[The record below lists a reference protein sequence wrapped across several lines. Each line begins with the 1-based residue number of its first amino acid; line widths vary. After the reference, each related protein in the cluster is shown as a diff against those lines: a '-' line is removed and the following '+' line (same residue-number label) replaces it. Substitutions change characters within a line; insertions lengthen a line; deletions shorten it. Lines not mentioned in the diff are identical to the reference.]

1 MNQGTLEYA
10 EWQVEE
16 DQKDG
21 LHIQGLMKFVK
32 QARPGAINA
41 NFQEYANFDWGN
53 LLTRQDIERMKT
65 YCRREKT
72 RVRPGNVYGEDVL
85 AYQNRSNTSKDNII
99 RGLVDKIRGDGK
111 IKARSSWFAQ
121 RGSKKMWDSAL
132 EQYNAEESAFRQHRL
147 YEDAKS
153 VVWKP
158 WQQFVANQLKE
169 PINSRQI
176 LVILDKTG
184 NAGKTFFY
192 SKWKLLNDETVCFLT
207 NGNERDLMHILSK
220 KPLCDTVLVNLTRS
234 EDTLVNYKALEQAK
248 DGEFCSTKYDG
259 NEKSIGPTRMVVFT
273 NNPLNWNALSKDR
286 WQILT
291 IQGPQH
297 EFKVENYEEYKNSG
311 GKNSRGGD

>member
-1 MNQGTLEYA
+1 MNQGTLDFA

-16 DQKDG
+16 DQKNG

-32 QARPGAINA
+32 QTRPVAITA
-41 NFQEYANFDWGN
+41 HFQKYAKFSWGN
-53 LLTRQDIERMKT
+53 LLSGQDIDRMKT

-72 RVRPGNVYGEDVL
+72 RVRPGNMYGEDEL
-85 AYQNRSNTSKDNII
+85 THQKQNNASKDNII

-111 IKARSSWFAQ
+111 IKARSSWFVQ

-132 EQYNAEESAFRQHRL
+132 EQYNAEESAFRHHRL
-147 YEDAKS
+147 YENAKS

-169 PINSRQI
+169 PINSRRI
-176 LVILDKTG
+176 LVILDETG

-192 SKWKLLNDETVCFLT
+192 SKWMHLNDETVCFLT
-207 NGNERDLMHILSK
+207 NGNARDLMYILSK
-220 KPLCDTVLVNLTRS
+220 KPLCDTILVNLTRS
-234 EDTLVNYKALEQAK
+234 EDGSVNYKALEQAK
-248 DGEFCSTKYDG
+248 DGVFCSTKYEG
-259 NEKSIGPTRMVVFT
+259 QEKNIGPTRMVVFT

-291 IQGPQH
+291 IQGWQH
-297 EFKVENYEEYKNSG
+297 DFKVESYEEYKHSG
-311 GKNSRGGD
+311 GKDSRV